1 MIYNKMIF
9 SSKNDIKFCNIYIG
23 KFMQIYSNQILHLF
37 FQKNMINEIINI
49 NYIY

>member
-23 KFMQIYSNQILHLF
+23 KFMQIYYNQITF
-37 FQKNMINEIINI
+37 IFSKK
-49 NYIY
+49 YD